1 MGYIKIR
8 FSEDISKGDFDM
20 QRNIT
25 DMFRAVNPSYTPS
38 RNIWRPHVDI
48 YETPDEII
56 VLAEISGVIKED
68 IKLEA
73 NSRSLKISGKRKES
87 FLNKPMKYL
96 LAEIPYG
103 YFERALSMP
112 VPIDTESIAAT
123 YSNGLLQVVIK
134 KRPVDLTQK
143 ILIQTK

>member
-8 FSEDISKGDFDM
+8 FGDDIFKGDPEM
-20 QRNIT
+20 HRNIT
-25 DMFRAVNPSYTPS
+25 DMFRAINPSYTPS

-56 VLAEISGVIKED
+56 VLAEISGVIKDD
-68 IKLEA
+68 IKIEV
-73 NSRSLKISGKRKES
+73 NSRALKISGRRKGS
-87 FLNKPMKYL
+87 FPSKSMKYI
-96 LAEIPYG
+96 LAEISYG

-112 VPIDTESIAAT
+112 VPIDTDNVTAT
-123 YSNGLLQVVIK
+123 YSNGLLQIIIK

-143 ILIQTK
+143 IVIQTK